1 MDDSRFTRERNYLVK
16 KSEEKEKKVVQKNL
30 IDKLCESNI
39 NTIAEENLQQKID
52 ILVLLSISIN
62 EVPLSSSQTV
72 TQIEVVKEAV
82 LPEVS
87 KLNDSV
93 MNNEQGDQTQKKS
106 SKKKKMGLLLS
117 VYLLPAI
124 TLIDGSCYK
133 IID

>member
-1 MDDSRFTRERNYLVK
+1 M
-16 KSEEKEKKVVQKNL
+16 
-30 IDKLCESNI
+30 
-39 NTIAEENLQQKID
+39 
-52 ILVLLSISIN
+52 SISIY

-72 TQIEVVKEAV
+72 TQIEFVKEVV

-93 MNNEQGDQTQKKS
+93 MNKEQGDQTRKKGF
-106 SKKKKMGLLLS
+106 KKKKMGLLLL